1 MSVGLVMAS
10 IDGLHWKVGGW
21 LLVLEWIERVVGS
34 GWWVFVEYPVG
45 RLIGFSL
52 GGRVPLKAVMWGE
65 LGCVMAAGWEIGGV
79 MCILLVAGVCAWLVG
94 CGGIFIVLWVAEA
107 W

>member
-1 MSVGLVMAS
+1 
-10 IDGLHWKVGGW
+10 
-21 LLVLEWIERVVGS
+21 VLEWIERVVGS

-45 RLIGFSL
+45 QLIGFSL